1 MTVNHLFLID
11 PLASLNLALDSS
23 LRVMFALEKL
33 GHQIWVCE
41 PRHLFWTTP
50 KAAASAKVQK
60 LSFKGDAQKPQVDRD
75 ETHNLDYFNAIHM
88 RKDPPYD
95 LDYITTTWMLDT
107 IDRKARVYNKPEA
120 LRTFNEKLLI
130 FKFPQFAKPGL
141 FSSNVDDIVDFIKT
155 TAKGDGII
163 KPLHLFGGRG
173 VQRITIKTA
182 DDEKNARQLLA
193 TETFEGKTAK
203 LVQGFDSSIFSGE
216 VRAFTAFGE
225 PISWCLKKPATG
237 EYLANTRTGATLHKY
252 DPSKEE
258 YARVA
263 QFAAI
268 LNDLGMSFVGFDIIG
283 GFVSEVN
290 ITSPRLLQAPEDT
303 EYYYGKIAKLIEQDL
318 KKN

>member
-11 PLASLNLALDSS
+11 PLNSLNLALDSS
-23 LRVMFALEKL
+23 LRMMFALEKI
-33 GHQIWVCE
+33 GHKIWVCE
-41 PRHLFWTTP
+41 PRHLYWTTP
-50 KAAASAKVQK
+50 EVAASAKAQK
-60 LSFKGDAQKPQVDRD
+60 LSFNGDAQKPKIDR
-75 ETHNLDYFNAIHM
+75 EESHKLDYFNAVHM

-107 IDRKARVYNKPEA
+107 AGTKTKVYNKPEA
-120 LRTFNEKLLI
+120 LRSYNEKLLI

-141 FSSNVDDIVDFIKT
+141 FSSNVEDIVNFIKT

-173 VQRITIKTA
+173 VQRVTIKTSE
-182 DDEKNARQLLA
+182 DEKNARQLLA
-193 TETFEGKTAK
+193 SETFDGKTAK

-252 DPSKEE
+252 NPSQDEFT
-258 YARVA
+258 RVTK
-263 QFAAI
+263 FAGI
-268 LNDLGMSFVGFDIIG
+268 LNDLGMPFVGFDIIG
-283 GFVSEVN
+283 GFISEVN

-303 EYYYGKIAKLIEQDL
+303 EYYYGKIATLIDQDL
-318 KKN
+318 AKS

>member
-23 LRVMFALEKL
+23 LRMMFALEQL

-41 PRHLFWTTP
+41 PRHLYWSTP
-50 KAAASAKVQK
+50 QVAAAAKVQK
-60 LSFKGDAQKPQVDRD
+60 LSFKGDAQKPHVDRD
-75 ETHNLDYFNAIHM
+75 EAHNLDYFNAVHM

-107 IDRKARVYNKPEA
+107 AGAKTKVYNKPEA
-120 LRTFNEKLLI
+120 LRTYNEKLLI
-130 FKFPQFAKPGL
+130 FKFPQFAKPAL
-141 FSSNVDDIVDFIKT
+141 FSSNVDDIVNFIKT

-173 VQRITIKTA
+173 VQRVTIKTP
-182 DDEKNARQLLA
+182 DEEKKARQLLA
-193 TETFEGKTAK
+193 AETFEGKTAK

-225 PISWCLKKPATG
+225 PIAWCLKKPAAG

-258 YARVA
+258 HERVA
-263 QFAAI
+263 KFAAI
-268 LNDLGMSFVGFDIIG
+268 LNDLGMPFVGFDIIG

-290 ITSPRLLQAPEDT
+290 ITSPRLLQASGDT
-303 EYYYGKIAKLIEQDL
+303 EYYYGKMAKLVDQDL
-318 KKN
+318 AKN